1 MENKV
6 LYGEKEPTFSV
17 IIPIYNVAKY
27 LKYCLDSIQT
37 QSFSDFEAIL
47 VDDGSTDECPII
59 CDQIAKGDSR
69 FVVIHQNNQGLL
81 MARRNGLQIARG
93 KYIVH
98 VDSDDVCSENLLIT
112 LYRTIIKEE
121 ADLSIYNFELI
132 DEDNRLIEE
141 KTPAFGNGKQSIHI
155 EDKEI
160 IIKKMLSTTEINTIW
175 IKCAKRSIVDISTD
189 YSQYRRLMMG
199 EDVLQSMPLIEN
211 AEKIIYIPDSLYKY
225 RYNRN
230 GMSRIIKK
238 SYIFDF
244 LNVRRRIYDLIKKC
258 SMSQEVED
266 LLYKNYSHYLV
277 NYLLKESLVCQTRDE
292 YRELK
297 QEIASLL
304 LPVDISNYLERT
316 TERFVWILCR
326 HNFFYTIRLIAK
338 VYFNRR
344 S

>member
-1 MENKV
+1 
-6 LYGEKEPTFSV
+6 
-17 IIPIYNVAKY
+17 
-27 LKYCLDSIQT
+27 
-37 QSFSDFEAIL
+37 
-47 VDDGSTDECPII
+47 
-59 CDQIAKGDSR
+59 
-69 FVVIHQNNQGLL
+69 
-81 MARRNGLQIARG
+81 
-93 KYIVH
+93 
-98 VDSDDVCSENLLIT
+98 
-112 LYRTIIKEE
+112 
-121 ADLSIYNFELI
+121 
-132 DEDNRLIEE
+132 
-141 KTPAFGNGKQSIHI
+141 
-155 EDKEI
+155 
-160 IIKKMLSTTEINTIW
+160 
-175 IKCAKRSIVDISTD
+175 
-189 YSQYRRLMMG
+189 MMG

-338 VYFNRR
+338 VYFNR
-344 S
+344 SS